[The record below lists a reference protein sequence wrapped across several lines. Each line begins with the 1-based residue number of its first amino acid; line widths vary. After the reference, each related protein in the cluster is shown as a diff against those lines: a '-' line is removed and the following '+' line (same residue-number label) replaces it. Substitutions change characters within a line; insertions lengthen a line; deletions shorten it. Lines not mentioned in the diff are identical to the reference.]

1 MCGIAGFID
10 FRRNTGIE
18 VLKDMTDALTH
29 RGPDDAGHEVY
40 DTPEARIGFGQR
52 RLSILDLS
60 PLGHQPM
67 HYARSEG
74 GANGRWSSGGGAESY
89 GDLIVNFN
97 GEIYNFKEIRK
108 ELEEKGYSFASWS
121 DTEVILKGYDCW
133 GMDVVQKFVGMFAI
147 ALYDRRKNT
156 VLLIRDRAGVKPLY
170 FYRKGDILLFGS
182 ELKALYR
189 HSSFEKTIDAN
200 SLALFLQFS
209 YIPAPHSIFKDTYKL
224 LPGHY
229 LELDLRTREHRQVK
243 YWDVFDY
250 YNQPKLDLS
259 DEEAIRETDSLL
271 KSAYEYRMVADVPV
285 GLFLSGGYDS
295 SSVAAL
301 LQTGRT
307 ERLKTFTIG
316 FHEEEFNEA
325 PEAKKIAD
333 YLGTDHTEWYLTS
346 REAGSVLDALP
357 GIYDEP
363 FADNS
368 TVPTVLVS
376 QLARRQVKV
385 ALSADGGDEI
395 FGGYNKFNQAERFT
409 TRMPASLQS
418 FLSGT
423 MALINPNHIPYFNR
437 KYNFTTRYEKMKLI
451 WKSQDPVQAMK
462 YVSQYITESEVAS
475 FLGKDFERY
484 PTFFEAGDRL
494 VRNDGIVNRLLAVDY
509 KTFLVDNNLV
519 KVDRA
524 TMSVSLEGRE
534 PMLDH
539 RVIEFVSRLNSSFKI
554 RDGVNKWLLKQVV
567 HRYIPKELMERPKRP
582 FIAPLMVWFREELK
596 EQLKYYLSERSL
608 ARTGLFDDGPII
620 RLRDRYLAGEKVN
633 YQKLWQVLMFQLWYD
648 RWIEKL

>member
-10 FRRNTGIE
+10 FRANTGLDI
-18 VLKDMTDALTH
+18 LKRMTDAMTH
-29 RGPDDAGHEVY
+29 RGPDDAGYEVY
-40 DTPEARIGFGQR
+40 DVADIPGNAHGVNIGFGQR

-67 HYARSEG
+67 HF
-74 GANGRWSSGGGAESY
+74 

-108 ELEEKGYSFASWS
+108 ELEEKGYSFVSWS
-121 DTEVILKGYDCW
+121 DTEVILKGYHCW
-133 GMDVVQKFVGMFAI
+133 GMEVVKKFIGMFAI
-147 ALYDRRKNT
+147 ALYDK
-156 VLLIRDRAGVKPLY
+156 VKEKVILIRDRAGVKPLY
-170 FYRKGDILLFGS
+170 WYRKGDVLLFGS
-182 ELKALYR
+182 ELKALYE
-189 HSSFEKTIDAN
+189 HPGFEKNIDAN
-200 SLALFLQFS
+200 SLALFLQYS
-209 YIPAPHSIFKDTYKL
+209 YIPAPHCIFRDTFKL

-229 LELDLRTREHRQVK
+229 LELDLKNRREELVK
-243 YWDVFDY
+243 YWDVFDA
-250 YNQPKLDLS
+250 YNKPKLNIS
-259 DEEAIRETDSLL
+259 DQDAIEETDRLL
-271 KSAYEYRMVADVPV
+271 KNAYEYRMVADVPV

-295 SSVAAL
+295 TSVAAL

-316 FHEEEFNEA
+316 FHEDEFNEA
-325 PEAKKIAD
+325 PEAKKIAG

-346 REAGSVLDALP
+346 KEAAGVLGRLP
-357 GIYDEP
+357 EIYDEP

-368 TVPTVLVS
+368 TVPTALVS

-395 FGGYNKFNQAERFT
+395 FGGYHKFNQAEKFT
-409 TRMPASLQS
+409 SKMPGVLQG
-418 FLSGT
+418 LISGT
-423 MALINPNHIPYFNR
+423 MSLIHPDHIPYFSR
-437 KYNFTTRYEKMKLI
+437 KYNFSTRYEKMRLI
-451 WKSQDPVQAMK
+451 WKSQDPVQAVK
-462 YVSQYITESEVAS
+462 YISQYITESEVAS
-475 FLGKDFERY
+475 FLGGDFERY
-484 PTFFEAGDRL
+484 HTFFEDGPL
-494 VRNDGIVNRLLAVDY
+494 LEKNDGVVNRLLAVDY

-539 RVIEFVSRLNSSFKI
+539 RVVEYLAQLSSNLKI

-567 HRYIPKELMERPKRP
+567 HKYIPREMMERPKRP
-582 FIAPLMVWFREELK
+582 FIAPLLVWFREDLR
-596 EQLKYYLSERSL
+596 EQLKYYLSESSL
-608 ARTGLFDDGPII
+608 GKTGMFDPEPIV
-620 RLRDRYLAGEKVN
+620 RLRDQYLAGSKVN

-648 RWIEKL
+648 RWIQKL

>member
-10 FRRNTGIE
+10 FRRGSGIE
-18 VLKDMTDALTH
+18 VLRKMTDAMTH
-29 RGPDDAGHEVY
+29 RGPDDSGYEVF
-40 DTPEARIGFGQR
+40 DAPEAVIGLGQR

-67 HYARSEG
+67 HF
-74 GANGRWSSGGGAESY
+74 
-89 GDLIVNFN
+89 GDLVVDFN

-108 ELEEKGYSFASWS
+108 ELEEKGYTFTSWS
-121 DTEVILKGYDCW
+121 DTEVILKGYHCW
-133 GMDVVQKFVGMFAI
+133 GMDVVHKFIGMFAI
-147 ALYDRRKNT
+147 ALYDRSAEK
-156 VLLIRDRAGVKPLY
+156 VILIRDRAGVKPLY
-170 FYRKGDILLFGS
+170 CYRKAEILLFGS
-182 ELKALYR
+182 ELKALYE
-189 HSSFEKTIDAN
+189 HPAFEKKIDAN

-209 YIPAPHSIFKDTYKL
+209 YIPAPHSIFRDTFKL

-229 LELDLRTREHRQVK
+229 LVLDLKSRQQELVK
-243 YWDVFDY
+243 YWDVFDS
-250 YNQPKLDLS
+250 YNEPKLHLS
-259 DEEAIRETDSLL
+259 DQEAIEETDRLL
-271 KSAYEYRMVADVPV
+271 KNAYEYRMVADVPV

-316 FHEEEFNEA
+316 FHENEFNEA
-325 PEAKKIAD
+325 PEAKKIAE
-333 YLGTDHTEWYLTS
+333 YLGTDHTEWYLTAK
-346 REAGSVLDALP
+346 EAAGVLNRLP
-357 GIYDEP
+357 EIYDEP

-376 QLARRQVKV
+376 QLARQQVKV

-409 TRMPASLQS
+409 TRMPAALQG
-418 FLSGT
+418 LISGT
-423 MALINPNHIPYFNR
+423 MSLINPNNIPYFNR

-451 WKSQDPVQAMK
+451 WRSQDPVQAVK
-462 YVSQYITESEVAS
+462 YISQYITESEVES

-484 PTFFEAGDRL
+484 HTFFEDGGRL
-494 VRNDGIVNRLLAVDY
+494 AKNDGVVNRLLAVDY
-509 KTFLVDNNLV
+509 KTFLADNNLV

-539 RVIEFVSRLNSSFKI
+539 RVVEFVSKLPSSLKI
-554 RDGVNKWLLKQVV
+554 RDGVNKWLLKQIV
-567 HRYIPKELMERPKRP
+567 HKYVPKELMERPKRP
-582 FIAPLMVWFREELK
+582 FIAPLMVWFREDLK
-596 EQLKYYLSERSL
+596 EQLKYYLSERAL
-608 ARTGLFDDGPII
+608 GITGMFDHEPIL

-633 YQKLWQVLMFQLWYD
+633 YQKLWQVLLFQLWYD